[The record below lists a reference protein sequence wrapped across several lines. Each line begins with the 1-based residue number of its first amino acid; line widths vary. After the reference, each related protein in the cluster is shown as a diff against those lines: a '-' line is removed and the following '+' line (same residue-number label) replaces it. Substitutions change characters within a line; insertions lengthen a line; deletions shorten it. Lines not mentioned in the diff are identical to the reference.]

1 MNLDGTEEE
10 KLDLSW
16 ELLGGISG
24 EGITVNSRQDNTAT
38 LYTMYGG
45 FLFLG
50 VFLGLLFLLAT
61 ALIIYYKQISEGYED
76 QRRYAIMRQVGM
88 TDREV
93 RASIHS
99 QILLVF
105 FLPLGMAGIHTAAAY
120 PMVSKLL
127 ALFQLTS
134 TARYAL
140 CTAGTFAVF
149 CGIYALVYGLT
160 ARSYR
165 RIVA

>member
-1 MNLDGTEEE
+1 
-10 KLDLSW
+10 
-16 ELLGGISG
+16 
-24 EGITVNSRQDNTAT
+24 
-38 LYTMYGG
+38 MYGG

-76 QRRYAIMRQVGM
+76 QRRYAILRQVGM

-105 FLPLGMAGIHTAAAY
+105 FLPLGTAGIHTAAAY

-127 ALFQLTS
+127 ELFQLTN

-140 CTAGTFAVF
+140 CAAGTFAVF
-149 CGIYALVYGLT
+149 GGVYVLVYGLT
-160 ARSYR
+160 ARTYR

>member
-1 MNLDGTEEE
+1 MFYCGIDIAKYKHEATVIDGAGAALLD
-10 KLDLSW
+10 S
-16 ELLGGISG
+16 ISFANSK
-24 EGITVNSRQDNTAT
+24 EGC
-38 LYTMYGG
+38 
-45 FLFLG
+45 
-50 VFLGLLFLLAT
+50 
-61 ALIIYYKQISEGYED
+61 E
-76 QRRYAIMRQVGM
+76 
-88 TDREV
+88 
-93 RASIHS
+93 
-99 QILLVF
+99 
-105 FLPLGMAGIHTAAAY
+105 
-120 PMVSKLL
+120 KLL